1 MQYKVLTHNL
11 KVINM
16 TEIKRNIYDVLFSDG
31 RTAKVKKTNNR
42 YVELGNENDFIQN
55 FKCRIEFIEYNETR
69 NLK

>member
-1 MQYKVLTHNL
+1 MQYKVLTHRL
-11 KVINM
+11 EVISSTKTKGN
-16 TEIKRNIYDVLFSDG
+16 TYDVLFSDG

-42 YVELGNENDFIQN
+42 YVELGNENDFIHN